1 LPGILTIA
9 KKEFTDHVSDRTF
22 LLCFATLLIIMT
34 GSAFYQVQ
42 SYSGIT
48 VQPAWLQIPEYLH
61 IYLTTQLSSLGA
73 LLAIA
78 LSLTSIQKER
88 TEGSLKVLL
97 SYPLY
102 RDKIILGKLLAGAL
116 VLTLV
121 ATAST
126 AISFSIMAYYMS
138 IPLTIDFLL
147 RVAAITAMGVALL
160 TFFLCL
166 GTAVSSV
173 VRSTAASLMILL
185 IAVFLLRGETLW
197 TAIIVISRLL
207 PGFSTIS
214 IPFYQ
219 GGSYAFTTAG
229 YSIFRQYAW
238 ASPVEAYH
246 HFSWN
251 IFKFIPSLGS
261 STRLTFE
268 GQLFKCIDLIAV
280 QLAFTAIAFI
290 VCYLVFTR
298 GDVA

>member
-1 LPGILTIA
+1 MAGIATIA
-9 KKEFTDHVSDRTF
+9 KKEFVDHVSDRTF
-22 LLCFATLLIIMT
+22 LLCFATLLLVMT

-42 SYSGIT
+42 RYSGIT

-61 IYLTTQLSSLGA
+61 LYLTTQLSSLGA

-78 LSLTSIQKER
+78 LSITSIQKER

-97 SYPLY
+97 SYPIY

-126 AISFSIMAYYMS
+126 AISFSIMAYYIS

-147 RVAAITAMGVALL
+147 RVAAITAMGIALL

-166 GTAVSSV
+166 GTAVSTV
-173 VRSTAASLMILL
+173 VHSSAASLMILL
-185 IAVFLLRGETLW
+185 IAVFLLRGETLF
-197 TAIIVISRLL
+197 TAVIVMSRLF
-207 PGFSTIS
+207 PGFSTAS

-229 YSIFRQYAW
+229 YGVFRSYAL

-246 HFSWN
+246 NFSQE
-251 IFKFIPSLGS
+251 IFKFLPSWGS

-268 GQLFKCIDLIAV
+268 GQLFKSIDLVAV
-280 QLAFTAIAFI
+280 QLAFTACAFI
-290 VCYLVFTR
+290 ACYLLFTR
-298 GDVA
+298 RDVA